1 MYKEIGERIK
11 HLRISKKLTQD
22 EVAHALN
29 VKRKLLH
36 VGKPVQE
43 I

>member
-22 EVAHALN
+22 EVVDLFELN
-29 VKRKLLH
+29 SYEY
-36 VGKPVQE
+36 E
-43 I
+43 IMITEK